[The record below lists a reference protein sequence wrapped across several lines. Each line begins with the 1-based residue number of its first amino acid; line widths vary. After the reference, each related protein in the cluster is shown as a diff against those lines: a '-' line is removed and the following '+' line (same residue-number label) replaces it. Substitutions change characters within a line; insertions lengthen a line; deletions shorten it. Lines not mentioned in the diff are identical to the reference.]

1 MKWSLILLLLPL
13 FLNRESS
20 AYYPPIANQRGQ
32 LSARVL
38 RLYLLEAYDFSEI
51 IETHSEES
59 HFFFWSPP
67 YAPVDSLV
75 VYAFD
80 CVFFLLLLSLLSF
93 KFFMRRYIY
102 IEQSKGERQDVG
114 EEKHVL
120 HSESSLCVC
129 GYISIYIYTAE
140 GAITSS
146 GPSLLCALFVD
157 VLYYLFASLSLSCLR
172 SSVCR
177 HRSFCSIFLK
187 FYLEGEIF
195 FILFYGDQTTFQHSL
210 RGWNE

>member
-1 MKWSLILLLLPL
+1 ILLLLPL

-20 AYYPPIANQRGQ
+20 GYYPPIVNQRGQ

-59 HFFFWSPP
+59 HFFFVLP

-80 CVFFLLLLSLLSF
+80 CVFFLLLSLLSF

-129 GYISIYIYTAE
+129 GYISIYIYIQPREQLRLRVPPFYA
-140 GAITSS
+140 
-146 GPSLLCALFVD
+146 
-157 VLYYLFASLSLSCLR
+157 R
-172 SSVCR
+172 SSSMC
-177 HRSFCSIFLK
+177 
-187 FYLEGEIF
+187 Y
-195 FILFYGDQTTFQHSL
+195 
-210 RGWNE
+210 